1 MGKKTRNQN
10 VKTKI
15 DSSMFGTESIG
26 KILLHTAPPVMLA
39 QLIQAL
45 YNIVDSYFVGKFS
58 ANGLTALSVIFP
70 VQLVITALAIGIG
83 VGVNT
88 LMARQYAQNESEAAD
103 KTAGTGLVLTV
114 ACWALFTLLAM
125 ALLRP
130 YASMSAQSPEAVEFA
145 VLYGRICCVGS
156 LGIFMESVF
165 TKVHQANG
173 NMALPMA
180 AQIAGALTNIALDP
194 LLIFGMFGLPEMG
207 IAGAATAT
215 VCGQFVA
222 MFITGARGFRRPPKR
237 KEMPKIAGRVISLGC
252 PYTIMNTMCTV
263 YIVALN
269 VILAGFGD
277 AAVTVLGLYYKM
289 QAFFFIPLLSLST
302 CIIPVLSYNYAR
314 GSYRR
319 CRAVMRDSVIL
330 SLAFML
336 VGVFCFEAL
345 PSQVISIFSREAEV
359 FAVGI
364 PAFRII
370 GLSFFSAVFSL
381 ITPVFFQAIGAA
393 KVSVAISVM
402 REIICLIPIFWLL
415 SRLGLGWT
423 WWAFPLSETISG
435 GFGLVLY
442 LRQIHRW
449 PDV

>member
-1 MGKKTRNQN
+1 
-10 VKTKI
+10 
-15 DSSMFGTESIG
+15 
-26 KILLHTAPPVMLA
+26 
-39 QLIQAL
+39 
-45 YNIVDSYFVGKFS
+45 
-58 ANGLTALSVIFP
+58 
-70 VQLVITALAIGIG
+70 
-83 VGVNT
+83 
-88 LMARQYAQNESEAAD
+88 
-103 KTAGTGLVLTV
+103 
-114 ACWALFTLLAM
+114 
-125 ALLRP
+125 
-130 YASMSAQSPEAVEFA
+130 
-145 VLYGRICCVGS
+145 
-156 LGIFMESVF
+156 
-165 TKVHQANG
+165 
-173 NMALPMA
+173 
-180 AQIAGALTNIALDP
+180 
-194 LLIFGMFGLPEMG
+194 
-207 IAGAATAT
+207 
-215 VCGQFVA
+215 
-222 MFITGARGFRRPPKR
+222 
-237 KEMPKIAGRVISLGC
+237 MPKIAGRVISFGC

-336 VGVFCFEAL
+336 VGVFCFEVL

-435 GFGLVLY
+435 RFGLVLY